1 MKSTFILL
9 CFLLFLSSVSGIDL
23 SKLNTAYWY
32 DPAAPLTIK
41 SCVAQRS
48 DACHVFLSLNYNPS
62 DTINTRLLLQ
72 TNYFDDTDRLLQAY
86 EMDTLEGMADQVLL
100 KLTFKEVSEKLLI
113 LEFELAGAYYYYPIN
128 LKRGR
133 LNHPQFYPLQMNGL
147 PLISSF
153 LTSSSLKF
161 NRDYAQDTLYF
172 FQYKADFQPADPPTG
187 IAQSVASRLL
197 MDSVFISTQEV
208 SLLQNHFYFIQSD
221 TLSLEG
227 LTLFMGPKHYPDM
240 KLMDELIPP
249 LTYFTSRS
257 EIDEIRNAKDPKI
270 AFENFWLN
278 IHISPEAAGAAI
290 RSYYRAIKKAN
301 ELFTSYKEGWKTDR
315 GMVYII
321 FGNPDRVFRDNKKEI
336 WLYGDIRFEFKIISN
351 LFVPKMYVLLRDKG
365 YEKIWIKK
373 ITDLRSAL

>member
-1 MKSTFILL
+1 
-9 CFLLFLSSVSGIDL
+9 
-23 SKLNTAYWY
+23 
-32 DPAAPLTIK
+32 
-41 SCVAQRS
+41 
-48 DACHVFLSLNYNPS
+48 
-62 DTINTRLLLQ
+62 
-72 TNYFDDTDRLLQAY
+72 
-86 EMDTLEGMADQVLL
+86 
-100 KLTFKEVSEKLLI
+100 
-113 LEFELAGAYYYYPIN
+113 
-128 LKRGR
+128 
-133 LNHPQFYPLQMNGL
+133 
-147 PLISSF
+147 
-153 LTSSSLKF
+153 
-161 NRDYAQDTLYF
+161 
-172 FQYKADFQPADPPTG
+172 
-187 IAQSVASRLL
+187 

-227 LTLFMGPKHYPDM
+227 LTLFMGPKHYPYM

-257 EIDEIRNAKDPKI
+257 ELDEIRNAKDPKI

-315 GMVYII
+315 GMVYVI

-351 LFVPKMYVLLRDKG
+351 LFAPKMYVLLRDKG

>member
-41 SCVAQRS
+41 SRVAQRS
-48 DACHVFLSLNYNPS
+48 DTHHVFLSLKYNPS

-72 TNYFDDTDRLLQAY
+72 NNYLDDTDRLLRAY
-86 EMDTLEGMADQVLL
+86 AMDTLKAMKDQVLL
-100 KLTFKEVSEKLLI
+100 MLTLKEVSEQLLV
-113 LEFELAGAYYYYPIN
+113 LEFELAGAYYYYPID
-128 LKRGR
+128 LKKGR
-133 LNHPQFYPLQMNGL
+133 LNHPQFYPLQMNEI
-147 PLISSF
+147 PLVSSF
-153 LTSSSLKF
+153 LNSSSLKF
-161 NRDYAQDTLYF
+161 NKDYAQDTLYF
-172 FQYKADFQPADPPTG
+172 FQYKADFEPADPPTG

-221 TLSLEG
+221 TFSLEG

-240 KLMDELIPP
+240 KLIDELILP

-257 EIDEIRNAKDPKI
+257 ELDEIRNAKDPKI

-278 IHISPEAAGAAI
+278 IHVFPEAAGAAI

-315 GMVYII
+315 GMVYVI

-336 WLYGDIRFEFKIISN
+336 WLYGDIQFEFKIISN
-351 LFVPKMYVLLRDKG
+351 LFAPKMYVLLRDKG

>member
-23 SKLNTAYWY
+23 SKLNTSYWY

-41 SCVAQRS
+41 SRVAQVS
-48 DACHVFLSLNYNPS
+48 DTLNVFLSITYNPS
-62 DTINTRLLLQ
+62 DTINTRLLIQ
-72 TNYFDDTDRLLQAY
+72 TSYLDAIDQLLQVY
-86 EMDTLEGMADQVLL
+86 EIDTLEGTADHLLL
-100 KLTFKEVSEKLLI
+100 KFTFKEVSEKLLV

-133 LNHPQFYPLQMNGL
+133 LNHPQFYPLQTNGI

-153 LTSSSLKF
+153 STSSSLKF
-161 NRDYAQDTLYF
+161 KSNHTQDTLYF
-172 FQYKADFQPADPPTG
+172 FQYKANFQPADPPMG
-187 IAQSVASRLL
+187 VAQSVASGLL

-208 SLLQNHFYFIQSD
+208 SLAQNHFYFIQSD

-227 LTLFMGPKHYPDM
+227 LTLFMGPKYYPSM
-240 KLMDELIPP
+240 KLIDELIEP

-257 EIDEIRNAKDPKI
+257 ELEEIRNAKDPKI
-270 AFENFWLN
+270 VFENFWLN

-315 GMVYII
+315 GMVYVI
-321 FGNPDRVFRDNKKEI
+321 FGNPDRVFRENKKEI

-351 LFVPKMYVLLRDKG
+351 LFAPKMYVLLRDKG

>member
-23 SKLNTAYWY
+23 SKFNTAYWY
-32 DPAAPLTIK
+32 DPAAPLTVK
-41 SCVAQRS
+41 SRVVQRS
-48 DACHVFLSLNYNPS
+48 DNHNVFLSLRCNLS
-62 DTINTRLLLQ
+62 DTINMRLLLQ

-86 EMDTLEGMADQVLL
+86 EIDTLEGMADQILL
-100 KLTFKEVSEKLLI
+100 KLTFKEVSEQLLV
-113 LEFELAGAYYYYPIN
+113 LEFELAGTYYYYPIN

-133 LNHPQFYPLQMNGL
+133 LNHPQFYPLQMNGI

-240 KLMDELIPP
+240 KLMDELISP

-257 EIDEIRNAKDPKI
+257 ELDEIRNAKDPKI

-278 IHISPEAAGAAI
+278 IHVFPEAAGAAI

-315 GMVYII
+315 GMVYVI

-336 WLYGDIRFEFKIISN
+336 WLYGDIQFEFKIISN
-351 LFVPKMYVLLRDKG
+351 LFAPKMYVLLRDKG

>member
-161 NRDYAQDTLYF
+161 NREYAQDTLYF

-240 KLMDELIPP
+240 KLIDELIPP

-257 EIDEIRNAKDPKI
+257 EIDQIRNAKDPKI

>member
-41 SCVAQRS
+41 SRVAQRS
-48 DACHVFLSLNYNPS
+48 DTHHVFLSLKYNPS

-72 TNYFDDTDRLLQAY
+72 NNYLDDTDRLLRAY
-86 EMDTLEGMADQVLL
+86 AMDTLKAMKDQVLL
-100 KLTFKEVSEKLLI
+100 MLTLKEVSEQLLV
-113 LEFELAGAYYYYPIN
+113 LEFELAGAYYYYPID
-128 LKRGR
+128 LKKGR
-133 LNHPQFYPLQMNGL
+133 LNHPQFYPLQMNEI

-153 LTSSSLKF
+153 LNSSSLKF
-161 NRDYAQDTLYF
+161 NKDYAQDTLYF
-172 FQYKADFQPADPPTG
+172 FQYKADFEPADPPTG

-240 KLMDELIPP
+240 KLMDELISP

-257 EIDEIRNAKDPKI
+257 ELDEIRNAKDPKI

-278 IHISPEAAGAAI
+278 IHVFPEAAGAAI

-315 GMVYII
+315 GMVYVI

-336 WLYGDIRFEFKIISN
+336 WLYGDIQFEFKIISN
-351 LFVPKMYVLLRDKG
+351 LFAPKMYVLLRDKG

>member
-23 SKLNTAYWY
+23 SKFNTAYWY
-32 DPAAPLTIK
+32 DPAAPLTLK
-41 SCVAQRS
+41 SRVVQRS
-48 DACHVFLSLNYNPS
+48 DNHNVFLSLRCNLS
-62 DTINTRLLLQ
+62 DAINMRLLLQ

-86 EMDTLEGMADQVLL
+86 EIDTLEGMADQILL
-100 KLTFKEVSEKLLI
+100 KLTFKEVSEQLLV
-113 LEFELAGAYYYYPIN
+113 LEFELAGTYYYYPIN

-133 LNHPQFYPLQMNGL
+133 LNHPQFYPLQINGI

-187 IAQSVASRLL
+187 IAQSAVSRLL

-227 LTLFMGPKHYPDM
+227 LTLFMGPKYYPDM
-240 KLMDELIPP
+240 KLMDELISP

-257 EIDEIRNAKDPKI
+257 ELDEIRNSKDPRI

-290 RSYYRAIKKAN
+290 RSYYRAVKKAN

-321 FGNPDRVFRDNKKEI
+321 FGNPDRVFRDNKKEF
-336 WLYGDIRFEFKIISN
+336 WLYGDIRFEYKIISN
-351 LFVPKMYVLLRDKG
+351 LFAPKMYVLLRDKG

>member
-32 DPAAPLTIK
+32 DPSAPLTIR
-41 SCVAQRS
+41 SRVAQRS
-48 DACHVFLSLNYNPS
+48 DTLHVFLSLTYNPS

-86 EMDTLEGMADQVLL
+86 EMDTLEGTADQILL
-100 KLTFKEVSEKLLI
+100 KLTFKEVSEQLLV

-133 LNHPQFYPLQMNGL
+133 LNHPQFYPLQMNGI

-187 IAQSVASRLL
+187 IAHSVASRLL

-227 LTLFMGPKHYPDM
+227 LTLFMGPKHYPYM

-257 EIDEIRNAKDPKI
+257 ELDEIRNAKDPKI

-315 GMVYII
+315 GMVYVI

-351 LFVPKMYVLLRDKG
+351 LFAPKMYVLLRDKG

>member
-41 SCVAQRS
+41 SRVAQRS
-48 DACHVFLSLNYNPS
+48 DTHHVFLSLKYNPS

-72 TNYFDDTDRLLQAY
+72 NNYLDDTDRLLRAY
-86 EMDTLEGMADQVLL
+86 AMDTLKAMEDQVLL
-100 KLTFKEVSEKLLI
+100 MLTFKEVSEQLLV
-113 LEFELAGAYYYYPIN
+113 LEFELAGAYYYYPID
-128 LKRGR
+128 LKKGR
-133 LNHPQFYPLQMNGL
+133 LNHPQFYPLQMNEI

-153 LTSSSLKF
+153 LNSSSLKF
-161 NRDYAQDTLYF
+161 NKDYAQDTLYF
-172 FQYKADFQPADPPTG
+172 FQYKADFEPADPPTG

-227 LTLFMGPKHYPDM
+227 LTLFRGPKHYPYM

-257 EIDEIRNAKDPKI
+257 ELDEIRNAKDPKI

-278 IHISPEAAGAAI
+278 IHVFPEAAGAAI

-315 GMVYII
+315 GMVYVI

-336 WLYGDIRFEFKIISN
+336 WLYGDIQFEFKIISN
-351 LFVPKMYVLLRDKG
+351 LFAPKMYVLLRDKG

>member
-41 SCVAQRS
+41 SRVAQRS
-48 DACHVFLSLNYNPS
+48 DTHHVFLSLKYNPS

-72 TNYFDDTDRLLQAY
+72 NNYLDDTDRLLRAY
-86 EMDTLEGMADQVLL
+86 AMDTLKAMKDQVLL
-100 KLTFKEVSEKLLI
+100 MLTLKEVSEQLLV
-113 LEFELAGAYYYYPIN
+113 LEFELAGAYYYYPID
-128 LKRGR
+128 LKKGR
-133 LNHPQFYPLQMNGL
+133 LNHPQFYPLQMNEI

-153 LTSSSLKF
+153 LNSSSLKF
-161 NRDYAQDTLYF
+161 NKDYAQDTLYF
-172 FQYKADFQPADPPTG
+172 FQYKADFEPADPPTG

-240 KLMDELIPP
+240 KLIDELILP

-257 EIDEIRNAKDPKI
+257 ELDEIRNAKDPKI

-278 IHISPEAAGAAI
+278 IHVFPEAAGAAI

-315 GMVYII
+315 GMVYVI

-336 WLYGDIRFEFKIISN
+336 WLYGDIQFEFKIISN
-351 LFVPKMYVLLRDKG
+351 LFAPKMYVLLRDKG

>member
-23 SKLNTAYWY
+23 SKFNTAYWY
-32 DPAAPLTIK
+32 DTAAPLTVK
-41 SCVAQRS
+41 SRVVQRS
-48 DACHVFLSLNYNPS
+48 DNHNVFLSLSCNLS
-62 DTINTRLLLQ
+62 DTINMILLLQ

-86 EMDTLEGMADQVLL
+86 EMDTLEGTADQILL
-100 KLTFKEVSEKLLI
+100 KLTFKEVSEQLLV
-113 LEFELAGAYYYYPIN
+113 LEFELAEAYYYYPIN

-133 LNHPQFYPLQMNGL
+133 LNHPQFYPLQMNGI

-227 LTLFMGPKHYPDM
+227 LTLFMGPKHYPYM

-257 EIDEIRNAKDPKI
+257 ELDEIRNAKDPKI

-315 GMVYII
+315 GMVYVI

-351 LFVPKMYVLLRDKG
+351 LFAPKMYVLLRDKG

>member
-161 NRDYAQDTLYF
+161 NREYAQDTLYF